1 MRKIIVGI
9 CLAFFGIIV
18 LNACGEKKA
27 KKIKVGLSMD
37 TYTEE
42 RWKKDADLF
51 IAEVE
56 KLGGEVILQTA
67 NGNEQLQNEQ
77 IENLLT
83 SGVDVLVVVPHN
95 SKTTAT
101 AVRSAHNS
109 DVKVIAYDRIIKDC
123 DLDLYVSF
131 DAVRIG
137 EMQAEYLRDKVPTGN
152 YLLIGGAAT
161 DENSGMLKK
170 GQMKVLQPMIDNGS
184 IKIIIDQPAKDWLP
198 IEALKYTENGL
209 TITKNKI
216 DAILTANDG
225 LASGA
230 IQALAAEQL
239 AGKVIVTGQDAELA
253 GIQRIIDGTQS
264 MTIYKPLKKLAEVA
278 AQAAMAL
285 AKKEEPK
292 GINQKVNNGKVEVPA
307 ILLDPVSV
315 DKSNVRETVISDN
328 YIDKSLLKGL

>member
-239 AGKVIVTGQDAELA
+239 AGKVIVTGQDAEVA

-264 MTIYKPLKKLAEVA
+264 MTIYKPLKKLAVVA

-315 DKSNVRETVISDN
+315 DKNNVRETVIADN

>member
-1 MRKIIVGI
+1 MKKIIVGI
-9 CLAFFGIIV
+9 CIAFFGIII
-18 LNACGEKKA
+18 LNSCGEKKA

-51 IAEVE
+51 TKEVE
-56 KLGGEVILQTA
+56 RLGGEVIMQTA

-83 SGVDVLVVVPHN
+83 SGVDVLVIVPHN

-109 DVKVIAYDRIIKDC
+109 DVKVIAYDRIIKDS

-161 DENSGMLKK
+161 DENSAMLKR
-170 GQMKVLQPMIDNGS
+170 GQMNILQPMIDKGS

-198 IEALKYTENGL
+198 IEAMKYTENGL
-209 TITKNKI
+209 TITRNKV

-239 AGKVIVTGQDAELA
+239 AGKVVVTGQDAELA

-278 AQAAMAL
+278 AAAAIAL
-285 AKKEEPK
+285 AKNEEPK
-292 GINQKVNNGKVEVPA
+292 GINQRVNNGKVEVPA
-307 ILLDPVSV
+307 ILLDPISV
-315 DKSNVRETVISDN
+315 DKTNVRETVIADN
-328 YIDKSLLKGL
+328 YVDKKLLKGL